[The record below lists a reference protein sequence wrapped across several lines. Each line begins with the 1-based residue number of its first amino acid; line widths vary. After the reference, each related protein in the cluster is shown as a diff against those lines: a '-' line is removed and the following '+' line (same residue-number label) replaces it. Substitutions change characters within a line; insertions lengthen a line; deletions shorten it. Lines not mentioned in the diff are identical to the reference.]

1 MGKIIVS
8 ELLKMLVEGKSG
20 VEMAAYF
27 QVSPAA
33 VCKAIAKH
41 KPVVLPESFDK
52 LAEGKKRYVIARQT
66 MSKTDAAQQAY
77 SCERTSARTLG
88 AKLDRDP
95 DVSVA
100 LADLLHQSGAGRRV
114 RMQRLSDVIFSPNLS
129 EASRG
134 IELAAKICGD
144 MGPEIEVNVSIEQI
158 RSLLQL
164 IPDPLPQ
171 TIDVTPQRD

>member
-8 ELLKMLVEGKSG
+8 EMLEMIEEGRTG
-20 VEMAAYF
+20 VEMAAHF

-41 KPVVLPESFDK
+41 KPVTMPESFER
-52 LAEGKKRYVIARQT
+52 LPEGKKRYVVARQT

-95 DVSVA
+95 DVNVA
-100 LADLLHQSGAGRRV
+100 MADLLHQSGAGRRV
-114 RMQRLSDVIFSPNLS
+114 RMQRLTDVIFSPNLS
-129 EASRG
+129 EAARG
-134 IELAAKICGD
+134 IELASKICGD
-144 MGPEIEVNVSIEQI
+144 MGPEVEVNISAEQI
-158 RSLLQL
+158 RSLIQML
-164 IPDPLPQ
+164 PDHIE
-171 TIDVTPQRD
+171 TEITA